1 MFKRTKKFNVGVIFI
16 LPVTIFMIGSFIFL
30 IIDTLFTSFTNSSM
44 SGLSSTF
51 VGVNNFIYLIRSNA
65 FWDSMRFSLIYAII
79 ATSIELLLGFF
90 ISYYYFKYFNEPTI
104 INKLALTLLII
115 PMMVPPVLFGLM
127 NRILLNN
134 IIGSLPAFLHLLG
147 INIQFFAPNVVFW
160 TLIITDVW
168 QWTPFVVIII
178 YASLISI
185 PRQIIEASELDGAND
200 IQKIYKII
208 IPYILPGI
216 ITATFLRFIDSFRIF
231 DIIYA
236 LTGGGPGNLT
246 TSISV
251 YIYKTGFQMGMQGL
265 SSAAGLLLF
274 AIVVIPSLLVSRRVI
289 KS

>member
-1 MFKRTKKFNVGVIFI
+1 
-16 LPVTIFMIGSFIFL
+16 MIGSFAFL
-30 IIDTLFTSFTNSSM
+30 IIETLFTSFTNSSM
-44 SGLSSTF
+44 SSSSSTF
-51 VGVNNFIYLIRSNA
+51 IGMSNFIYLLRSNS
-65 FWDSMRFSLIYAII
+65 FWYSMKFSLIFA
-79 ATSIELLLGFF
+79 ATATTMELLLGFF
-90 ISYYYFKYFNEPTI
+90 ISYYYFKYFNEPKI
-104 INKLALTLLII
+104 INKLALTLLLI
-115 PMMVPPVLFGLM
+115 PMMIPSVLFGLM

-134 IIGSLPAFLHLLG
+134 IIGSLPAFLHFLG
-147 INIQFFAPNVVFW
+147 MNIQFFAPNTVFW
-160 TLIITDVW
+160 TLIITDIW

-185 PRQIIEASELDGAND
+185 PNQIIEASELDGAND
-200 IQKIYKII
+200 LQKIYNII

-216 ITATFLRFIDSFRIF
+216 ITAAFLRFIDAFRIF

-265 SSAAGLLLF
+265 ASAAGLMLF
-274 AIVVIPSLLVSRRVI
+274 AIVVIPSWLISIRVI

>member
-1 MFKRTKKFNVGVIFI
+1 MLKRTKNFHVGIIFI
-16 LPVTIFMIGSFIFL
+16 LPVTIFMIGSFAFL
-30 IIDTLFTSFTNSSM
+30 IIETLSTSFTNSSM

-51 VGVNNFIYLIRSNA
+51 IGANNFIYLIRSNS
-65 FWDSMRFSLIYAII
+65 FWNSMRFSLIYAIT

-90 ISYYYFKYFNEPTI
+90 ISYYYFKHFNEPTI
-104 INKLALTLLII
+104 INKLSLTLLII
-115 PMMVPPVLFGLM
+115 PMMVPSVLFGLM

-134 IIGSLPAFLHLLG
+134 IIGSLPTFLHLLG
-147 INIQFFAPNVVFW
+147 INIQFFAPNFVFW

-185 PRQIIEASELDGAND
+185 PKQIIEASELDGAND
-200 IQKIYKII
+200 IQKIYRII

-216 ITATFLRFIDSFRIF
+216 ITATFLRFIDSFRVF

-265 SSAAGLLLF
+265 ASAAGLLLF
-274 AIVVIPSLLVSRRVI
+274 VIVVIPSWLVSRRVI